1 MLDKAHFDSIDK
13 LAYAEEKYSLEEKQ
27 MNILLFGGT
36 GFVGTNIVKALQTR
50 KNHVYI
56 VTRSPNK
63 YNNTS
68 HITYLSYE
76 HNFYKLPTID
86 AVINLAG
93 ESLFGYWTKKKK
105 DRILHSRLETTE
117 RVIEIIQQ
125 LKQKP
130 NVLINS
136 SAIGY
141 YGTSENRIFTEDT
154 TTAGNDFLASVVTKW
169 EQAAKQAET
178 LNIRTVYARFGLI
191 LGNGGSLPLMSLP
204 VKLFVGGKVASGNQ
218 WISWIHIDD
227 VVGLILYCIQHV
239 QISGPLN
246 FTAPQPMQNKDFM
259 KILAKTLNR
268 PYYFPTPH
276 FLTRTVLGEMSL
288 LINEGQFVLP
298 KRAEKFDYPFKY
310 PKIEKALQD
319 IFQ

>member
-1 MLDKAHFDSIDK
+1 
-13 LAYAEEKYSLEEKQ
+13 

-125 LKQKP
+125 
-130 NVLINS
+130 
-136 SAIGY
+136 
-141 YGTSENRIFTEDT
+141 
-154 TTAGNDFLASVVTKW
+154 
-169 EQAAKQAET
+169 
-178 LNIRTVYARFGLI
+178 
-191 LGNGGSLPLMSLP
+191 
-204 VKLFVGGKVASGNQ
+204 
-218 WISWIHIDD
+218 
-227 VVGLILYCIQHV
+227 
-239 QISGPLN
+239 
-246 FTAPQPMQNKDFM
+246 
-259 KILAKTLNR
+259 
-268 PYYFPTPH
+268 
-276 FLTRTVLGEMSL
+276 
-288 LINEGQFVLP
+288 
-298 KRAEKFDYPFKY
+298 
-310 PKIEKALQD
+310 
-319 IFQ
+319 

>member
-125 LKQKP
+125 LKLKP

-154 TTAGNDFLASVVTKW
+154 ASPGNYFLASVVSQSGQIDRIWVEFK
-169 EQAAKQAET
+169 
-178 LNIRTVYARFGLI
+178 IRSVYSCCA
-191 LGNGGSLPLMSLP
+191 
-204 VKLFVGGKVASGNQ
+204 
-218 WISWIHIDD
+218 
-227 VVGLILYCIQHV
+227 
-239 QISGPLN
+239 
-246 FTAPQPMQNKDFM
+246 
-259 KILAKTLNR
+259 
-268 PYYFPTPH
+268 
-276 FLTRTVLGEMSL
+276 
-288 LINEGQFVLP
+288 
-298 KRAEKFDYPFKY
+298 
-310 PKIEKALQD
+310 
-319 IFQ
+319 